1 MQNNNIHILHLSAVT
16 NWGGGENHIENLCSE
31 LSITNPEVKNTIF
44 CVNNSPF
51 HERLKNT
58 GIQFTTATLGIKI
71 DPRYIFELGRFCKKE
86 TINLIHIHDPS
97 AIQLAII
104 ADKLYNLPPFIFSK
118 KTSFPIKQRKKTLY
132 KYNYSKIKKILCVS
146 EETKKVAEKGIYDH
160 DKLITI
166 YHGTNLKT
174 KSSETSFQLRDKY
187 NIPKSKKIIGNI
199 ANHIRAKHLDTW
211 VDIADNLIN
220 KEKRNDFFF
229 VQIGTFTE
237 RTEALLNR
245 IKELKLEN
253 YMLFLGYTINAS
265 NFIPQFDI
273 SLITSQSEGIPQ
285 FIYESMYHKVPVI
298 TTNVGGIP
306 EIIEHNNNGLLSDM
320 HDHKTL
326 ANHVVNLSKN
336 PQLQMDFIE
345 KGYKKLIENFT
356 TNNMAQQT
364 LVVYKKTVNNA

>member
-1 MQNNNIHILHLSAVT
+1 MHILHLSAVT

-31 LSITNPEVKNTIF
+31 LASTHPEVKNTIF

-51 HERLKNT
+51 HERLKKT
-58 GIQFTTATLGIKI
+58 DLPVIPAPLRIKI
-71 DPRYIFELGRFCKKE
+71 DPGYVFKLGRVCKKE
-86 TINLIHIHDPS
+86 KIDIIHIHDPS

-132 KYNYSKIKKILCVS
+132 KYNYPKIKKILCVS
-146 EETKKVAEKGIYDH
+146 EETKRIAEKGIRDH

-174 KSSETSFQLRDKY
+174 KSAETPFQIRDKY
-187 NIPKSKKIIGNI
+187 TISDNKIIIGNI

-211 VDIADNLIN
+211 VDIGDQIVN
-220 KEKRNDFFF
+220 KEKRNNFFF

-237 RTEALLNR
+237 RTEALLTR
-245 IKELKLEN
+245 IKELNLEN
-253 YMLFLGYTINAS
+253 HMIFMGYTPNAS
-265 NFIPQFDI
+265 NFIPQFGM

-298 TTNVGGIP
+298 STNVGGIP
-306 EIIEHNNNGLLSDM
+306 EIIEHDVNGLLAPM
-320 HDHKTL
+320 HDPETL
-326 ANHVVNLSKN
+326 TKHILHLAERPDTQKNFVERGYTKLMEKYTTSNMAEQTLNVYKNIANH
-336 PQLQMDFIE
+336 
-345 KGYKKLIENFT
+345 G
-356 TNNMAQQT
+356 
-364 LVVYKKTVNNA
+364 